1 MQKFTL
7 KNGLKVLYQKTNS
20 NSATVNVLVKTG
32 SNNESNGI
40 SGISHFI
47 EHMLFEGTKKRPNS
61 RLIANEI
68 EKLGGI
74 FNAYTSGEVTCYY
87 AKVMNKDIEKA
98 FEILSDIILNP
109 LFENKIIGK
118 ERKVIMKELHMVI
131 DDPRFYQWRL
141 FQKELFKGH
150 PAANPTLG
158 TSASL
163 KSMSREKILNYYRK
177 FYSADKMV
185 ISVAGNIDGVNSMAE
200 KYFLGMK
207 PNNSKLPSH
216 SGPPKQFLS
225 VKIEKRKILSSY
237 WVIGY
242 KTPSRS
248 SRESYALDTIAAMLG
263 RGQSGK
269 LFDEIRNKNGLAY
282 EVGVNHEPSKEHGYF
297 AVYASTDKANV
308 EKGRNIALNVINEVK
323 KTTERDLEDAKTY
336 IEGRHAIEMDETEK
350 FADKLA
356 YWEFASRAED
366 ALEYIDKIKNVTLA
380 DIRNVATKYLNK
392 EYTMVVLEPK

>member
-177 FYSADKMV
+177 YYSADKMV

-200 KYFLGMK
+200 KYFSDRGKSQARGRQGVSGGQVPAKDFEFSDEVAGIWHQYQTAMKNFQLDQVIEIIRKLNAFADSYVERQKPWELAKSDPDQLVKVIYNLLEIIRHLALMIYPVMPTVAEKIMTNLGQADW
-207 PNNSKLPSH
+207 L
-216 SGPPKQFLS
+216 
-225 VKIEKRKILSSY
+225 
-237 WVIGY
+237 
-242 KTPSRS
+242 
-248 SRESYALDTIAAMLG
+248 
-263 RGQSGK
+263 
-269 LFDEIRNKNGLAY
+269 
-282 EVGVNHEPSKEHGYF
+282 
-297 AVYASTDKANV
+297 
-308 EKGRNIALNVINEVK
+308 
-323 KTTERDLEDAKTY
+323 ERDFKEL
-336 IEGRHAIEMDETEK
+336 
-350 FADKLA
+350 
-356 YWEFASRAED
+356 
-366 ALEYIDKIKNVTLA
+366 IDWGG
-380 DIRNVATKYLNK
+380 
-392 EYTMVVLEPK
+392 LEPGTKVTKSEALFPRLEK